1 MPAAISGTP
10 RRRNT
15 SLFFANRASR
25 SISYSVIVSTTR
37 LGPISASRAPA
48 RRALIDVRA
57 KFIVKMNKPGYSPQ
71 PRSSE
76 LAFLAWK
83 IPEND
88 YFWNTVHE
96 KTVRI

>member
-57 KFIVKMNKPGYSPQ
+57 KFIVKMNKPEIFPTATQFGIG
-71 PRSSE
+71 
-76 LAFLAWK
+76 FFGV
-83 IPEND
+83 EN
-88 YFWNTVHE
+88 TG
-96 KTVRI
+96 K